1 MKPWPWLVVT
11 GVAMGAYSTPQQLP
25 TFRSAIDVV
34 RLDVSV
40 LDKDRR
46 PVRDLVASDFAITVD
61 GEVQPIVS
69 FEAVVMPPREEPTA
83 PWMRDVAP
91 DVKTNALGEPRLF
104 VIIMDDAQTP
114 FDPYMA
120 SSAKKLAR
128 AIVEH
133 QSPSD
138 LAAVVFTKNNKGA
151 QDFTSDRALLM
162 TAIDSFRPGWMPE
175 MKELPGRMAQ
185 ETVRSAISFLRSR
198 PHGRNA
204 ILLIGVG
211 GGVVEDADFTSR
223 SDTAGLM
230 GQGDVEDMRERE
242 ARETRLALAVGL
254 NQLTED
260 AALAR
265 IPIYG
270 FSIAGLMADG
280 QAAVNTMVPLE
291 LRALTFSARAATFG
305 NDLLMTLAGASGG
318 RAVIND
324 NEPTR
329 AVPAIFEENS
339 AYYIVGYRA
348 TTPLADGRARR
359 LSIRVSRPGV
369 TVFPSDRH
377 VWSAKPSAQPAVAAP
392 LLLRAM
398 AELVPRSDLQMAAVT
413 APFAFPQPRDP
424 RAPTTG
430 ILATLRVIRPAPA
443 ERESEQIQVLAKVFT
458 PEGKEVGSIAQDATL
473 TLRPSDRDARFDVLT
488 PLPMKPGRYSVR
500 FSAHSVGLNRTGS
513 VYTDVIIPDF
523 AKDKLSLSGVVVTAD
538 PPLAAA
544 PPDAFAAIIPVVPTT
559 RREFER
565 GDRATA
571 LVRIYQGGRQPAAD
585 VDVTVRL
592 MDATGAEVVSR
603 TDAVARTRFVP
614 ARSADYTYEL
624 PLATLTP
631 GAYLLT
637 IEGRLGSITVRR
649 DVRFSR
655 R

>member
-1 MKPWPWLVVT
+1 M
-11 GVAMGAYSTPQQLP
+11 
-25 TFRSAIDVV
+25 
-34 RLDVSV
+34 
-40 LDKDRR
+40 
-46 PVRDLVASDFAITVD
+46 D
-61 GEVQPIVS
+61 GEVQPIVP

-83 PWMRDVAP
+83 PWMRHVAP

-114 FDPYMA
+114 FDPNMA

-348 TTPLADGRARR
+348 TTPLAHGRARR

-398 AELVPRSDLQMAAVT
+398 AVLATRPRSRRRSPAIRSARLGLRRSRPAGARRLSHLHAAKRAH
-413 APFAFPQPRDP
+413 APRGPGEQDRRSRSSAAGRARLRQEDAVRGRRPP
-424 RAPTTG
+424 RAERRESPPGRRHLRTATRDADAG
-430 ILATLRVIRPAPA
+430 RLPAHHRGPARLDHGQARRTLLAALIERLPARHIRPS
-443 ERESEQIQVLAKVFT
+443 RQL
-458 PEGKEVGSIAQDATL
+458 
-473 TLRPSDRDARFDVLT
+473 LRCQF
-488 PLPMKPGRYSVR
+488 GRY
-500 FSAHSVGLNRTGS
+500 
-513 VYTDVIIPDF
+513 
-523 AKDKLSLSGVVVTAD
+523 
-538 PPLAAA
+538 
-544 PPDAFAAIIPVVPTT
+544 
-559 RREFER
+559 
-565 GDRATA
+565 
-571 LVRIYQGGRQPAAD
+571 
-585 VDVTVRL
+585 
-592 MDATGAEVVSR
+592 
-603 TDAVARTRFVP
+603 
-614 ARSADYTYEL
+614 
-624 PLATLTP
+624 
-631 GAYLLT
+631 
-637 IEGRLGSITVRR
+637 
-649 DVRFSR
+649 
-655 R
+655 

>member
-1 MKPWPWLVVT
+1 MSCGSTYRCSTRIAVPSRPRGLRLRHHGGRRRPTDRLVR
-11 GVAMGAYSTPQQLP
+11 GGRDAAARRADGA
-25 TFRSAIDVV
+25 
-34 RLDVSV
+34 LDA
-40 LDKDRR
+40 RR
-46 PVRDLVASDFAITVD
+46 RAGRQDQRPRRTAPVRDHHGQRADPVRSVH
-61 GEVQPIVS
+61 GQQ
-69 FEAVVMPPREEPTA
+69 REEACP
-83 PWMRDVAP
+83 RDRRASVA
-91 DVKTNALGEPRLF
+91 VGSCRRRLHEEQQGGE
-104 VIIMDDAQTP
+104 
-114 FDPYMA
+114 
-120 SSAKKLAR
+120 
-128 AIVEH
+128 
-133 QSPSD
+133 
-138 LAAVVFTKNNKGA
+138 
-151 QDFTSDRALLM
+151 DFTSDRALLM

-230 GQGDVEDMRERE
+230 GQGDVEDMRLRE

-254 NQLTED
+254 SQLTED

-280 QAAVNTMVPLE
+280 QAAVNTIVPLE
-291 LRALTFSARAATFG
+291 LRAPIFNARAATVG
-305 NDLLMTLAGASGG
+305 NDLFMTLAGASGG

-348 TTPLADGRARR
+348 TTPVADGRARR

-392 LLLRAM
+392 PLLLRAM
-398 AELVPRSDLQMAAVT
+398 AELVPRSNLQMAAVT

-424 RAPTTG
+424 RAPNTG

-443 ERESEQIQVLAKVFT
+443 ERETEQIQVLAKVFT

-500 FSAHSVGLNRTGS
+500 FSAHSVGLNRSGS

-571 LVRIYQGGRQPAAD
+571 FVRIYQGGRQPAAD

-603 TDAVARTRFVP
+603 TDAVAPARFV
-614 ARSADYTYEL
+614 ARRSADYTYEL

-637 IEGRLGSITVRR
+637 IESRLGSITVRR